1 MPLETTTQSA
11 EATARGWPLRALR
24 AFGHFWWD
32 FLVGDT
38 PEVTVATLV
47 TLGIVAGLVHWG
59 SSTAAWAVLPV
70 LVAAT
75 LTATVLR
82 GRRAS
87 YPTLDSLAAA
97 LERSSRPCDGKP
109 ASFSPSDGKSD
120 GS

>member
-1 MPLETTTQSA
+1 MPPEATQAETTEA
-11 EATARGWPLRALR
+11 DNEEATSRGWALRALR
-24 AFGHFWWD
+24 AFGLFWWD

-38 PEVTVATLV
+38 PEVTVAALV
-47 TLGIVAGLVHWG
+47 ILGIVAGLVHWV

-87 YPTLDSLAAA
+87 
-97 LERSSRPCDGKP
+97 
-109 ASFSPSDGKSD
+109 
-120 GS
+120 